1 MILTAKEKAHEL
13 LYKFMAKR
21 ISWKQ
26 SKLCALVAVDEILQ
40 IFNNEWTKLD
50 FWTEEINGT
59 INFWQEVKQEIE
71 KL

>member
-1 MILTAKEKAHEL
+1 LI
-13 LYKFMAKR
+13 
-21 ISWKQ
+21 
-26 SKLCALVAVDEILQ
+26 AVDEILQ

-59 INFWQEVKQEIE
+59 INFWQEVKKEIE